1 MPPRERTVTAFRDED
16 LIDLFSRLPDLLDR
30 RPDLEPTIYG
40 AFLKTFVRREE
51 LALVLNELRTLRNEM
66 NQRFEQVDQRFEQ
79 MDERFEQVDQRFEQM
94 DERFEQVDQR
104 FEQVDRR
111 FDNFRTEVTTR
122 FEQVDR
128 RIDDF
133 RTEVATRFE
142 QVDQR
147 IDDFQTD
154 VASRFDDVQR
164 SIDRL
169 GARWGIRNESLFRQT
184 MAALLE
190 QSFGVR
196 VEQRTIAGEQ
206 FDILIYD
213 GQHVLVE
220 IAASVGPTIQTR
232 LERKRRLYEESTGVR
247 PTRVILATASIHS
260 RRAHQLRTSG
270 IEVIEPEETSEEIPQ
285 AVT

>member
-1 MPPRERTVTAFRDED
+1 MPARETTVTSFRDED

-40 AFLKTFVRREE
+40 AFLKTFARREE
-51 LALVLNELRTLRNEM
+51 LALVVNELRALRTEM
-66 NQRFEQVDQRFEQ
+66 NQRFER
-79 MDERFEQVDQRFEQM
+79 
-94 DERFEQVDQR
+94 VDQR
-104 FEQVDRR
+104 FEQVDR
-111 FDNFRTEVTTR
+111 
-122 FEQVDR
+122 QMHQ
-128 RIDDF
+128 F
-133 RTEVATRFE
+133 RTEVADRFE
-142 QVDQR
+142 QLDQ
-147 IDDFQTD
+147 
-154 VASRFDDVQR
+154 RFDDVQR

-196 VEQRTIAGEQ
+196 VEERTIAGEQ

-213 GQHVLVE
+213 GQHILVE

-232 LERKRRLYEESTGVR
+232 LERKRRLYEESTGVS